1 MIVLDT
7 DLNTLLSKLNIS
19 RTKMVEMYSMMTVD
33 EIVEAEAAQ
42 GNQAAVQFA
51 AELFTNVDKLV
62 EIFKLAD
69 PNNKYIILSTMTADK
84 LQKFLPLMEEEDLLQ
99 GFYFFTEDK
108 LLAML
113 RELPPEQL
121 VNTVFQM
128 FSEEEVIQLMPND
141 ELDKFLTSTDVEK
154 ENVLKHLKSI
164 PPEYLAQM
172 IENVTGEPLDE
183 MDSLDMINQI
193 SGFNPN
199 EYKDA
204 LTGMQSTQ
212 KQQLMLSLCKE
223 NPELYQLFAPEEY
236 TNIVNTYKQKPQ
248 VVKALNV
255 IEKEE
260 IIKMVEELP
269 NDLLSMVITQI
280 DPDTFGDM
288 LLKKHADLLAQVV
301 MM

>member
-1 MIVLDT
+1 MLVIDGDYNYLI
-7 DLNTLLSKLNIS
+7 NKLNLTPQKLEEYG
-19 RTKMVEMYSMMTVD
+19 TKTVD
-33 EIVEAEAAQ
+33 EILEAEAAA
-42 GNQAAVQFA
+42 GNQAAIKIVN
-51 AELFTNVDKLV
+51 EMYTNVAFLV

-69 PNNKYIILSTMTADK
+69 PENKYMILSQMNSQQQ
-84 LQKFLPLMEEEDLLQ
+84 LQEFLPLMEEEDLQQ
-99 GFYFFTEDK
+99 GLMYFSMDK
-108 LLAML
+108 LLDMM
-113 RELPPEQL
+113 EDLPPEQL
-121 VNTVFQM
+121 VKAVFEM
-128 FSEEEVIQLMPND
+128 FSQEEIIQYMPED
-141 ELDKFLTSTDVEK
+141 QLDKVLTGPELDKNK
-154 ENVLKHLKSI
+154 VLEHLKSI

-183 MDSLDMINQI
+183 MDSLGMINQI
-193 SGFNPN
+193 GGFNPT

-223 NPELYQLFAPEEY
+223 NPELYQLFAAEEY
-236 TNIVNTYKQKPQ
+236 TNIINTYKQKPQ
-248 VVKALNV
+248 VVKALEV

-260 IIKMVEELP
+260 TIKMLKELP

>member
-1 MIVLDT
+1 MLVIDGDYNYLI
-7 DLNTLLSKLNIS
+7 NKLNLTPQKLEEYG
-19 RTKMVEMYSMMTVD
+19 TKTVD
-33 EIVEAEAAQ
+33 EILEAEAAA
-42 GNQAAVQFA
+42 GNQAAIKIVN
-51 AELFTNVDKLV
+51 EMYTNVAFLV

-69 PNNKYIILSTMTADK
+69 PENKYMILSQMNSQQ
-84 LQKFLPLMEEEDLLQ
+84 LQEFLPLMEEEDLQQ
-99 GFYFFTEDK
+99 GLMYFSMDK
-108 LLAML
+108 LLDMM
-113 RELPPEQL
+113 EDLPPEQL
-121 VNTVFQM
+121 VKAVFEM
-128 FSEEEVIQLMPND
+128 FSQEEIIKYMPEDQLDKVLTGP
-141 ELDKFLTSTDVEK
+141 ELDKNK
-154 ENVLKHLKSI
+154 VLEHLKSI

-183 MDSLDMINQI
+183 MDSLGMINQI
-193 SGFNPN
+193 GGFNPT

-223 NPELYQLFAPEEY
+223 NPELYQLFAAEEY
-236 TNIVNTYKQKPQ
+236 TNIINTYKQKPQ
-248 VVKALNV
+248 VVKALEV

-260 IIKMVEELP
+260 TIKMLKELP

>member
-1 MIVLDT
+1 MLVIDGDYNYLI
-7 DLNTLLSKLNIS
+7 NKLNLTPQKLEEYG
-19 RTKMVEMYSMMTVD
+19 TKTVD
-33 EIVEAEAAQ
+33 EILEAEAAA
-42 GNQAAVQFA
+42 GNQAAIKIVN
-51 AELFTNVDKLV
+51 EMYTNVAFLV

-69 PNNKYIILSTMTADK
+69 PENKYMILSQMSSQQ
-84 LQKFLPLMEEEDLLQ
+84 LQEFLPLMEEEDLQQ
-99 GFYFFTEDK
+99 GLMYFSMDK
-108 LLAML
+108 LLDMM
-113 RELPPEQL
+113 EDLPPEQL
-121 VNTVFQM
+121 VKAVFEM
-128 FSEEEVIQLMPND
+128 FSQEEIIQYMPED
-141 ELDKFLTSTDVEK
+141 QLDKVLTGPELDKNK
-154 ENVLKHLKSI
+154 VLEHLKSI

-183 MDSLDMINQI
+183 MDSLGMINQI
-193 SGFNPN
+193 GGFNPT

-223 NPELYQLFAPEEY
+223 NPELYQLFAAEEY
-236 TNIVNTYKQKPQ
+236 TNIINTYKQKPQ
-248 VVKALNV
+248 VVKALEV

-260 IIKMVEELP
+260 TIKMLKELP

>member
-1 MIVLDT
+1 MLVIDGDYNYLI
-7 DLNTLLSKLNIS
+7 NKLNLTPQKLEEYG
-19 RTKMVEMYSMMTVD
+19 TKTVD
-33 EIVEAEAAQ
+33 EILEAEAAA
-42 GNQAAVQFA
+42 GNQAAIKIVN
-51 AELFTNVDKLV
+51 EMYTNVAFLV

-69 PNNKYIILSTMTADK
+69 PENKYMILSQMNSQQ
-84 LQKFLPLMEEEDLLQ
+84 LQEFLPLMEEEDLQQ
-99 GFYFFTEDK
+99 GLMYFSMDK
-108 LLAML
+108 LLDMM
-113 RELPPEQL
+113 EDLPPEQL
-121 VNTVFQM
+121 VKAVFEM
-128 FSEEEVIQLMPND
+128 FSQEEIIQYMPED
-141 ELDKFLTSTDVEK
+141 QLDKVLTGPELDKNK
-154 ENVLKHLKSI
+154 VLEHLKSI

-183 MDSLDMINQI
+183 MDSLGMINQI
-193 SGFNPN
+193 GGFNPT

-223 NPELYQLFAPEEY
+223 NPELYQLFAAEEY
-236 TNIVNTYKQKPQ
+236 TNIINTYKQKPQ
-248 VVKALNV
+248 VVKALEV

-260 IIKMVEELP
+260 TIKMLKELP

>member
-1 MIVLDT
+1 MLVIDGDYNYLI
-7 DLNTLLSKLNIS
+7 NKLNLTPQKLEEYG
-19 RTKMVEMYSMMTVD
+19 TKTVD
-33 EIVEAEAAQ
+33 EILEAEAAA
-42 GNQAAVQFA
+42 GNQAAIKIVN
-51 AELFTNVDKLV
+51 EMYTNVAFLV

-69 PNNKYIILSTMTADK
+69 PENKYMILSQMSSQQ
-84 LQKFLPLMEEEDLLQ
+84 LQEFLPLMEEEDLQQ
-99 GFYFFTEDK
+99 GLMYCSMDK
-108 LLAML
+108 LLDMM
-113 RELPPEQL
+113 EDLPPEQL
-121 VNTVFQM
+121 VKAVFEM
-128 FSEEEVIQLMPND
+128 FSQEEIIQYMPED
-141 ELDKFLTSTDVEK
+141 QLDKVLTGPELDKNK
-154 ENVLKHLKSI
+154 VLEHLKSI

-183 MDSLDMINQI
+183 MDSLGMINQI
-193 SGFNPN
+193 GGFNPT

-223 NPELYQLFAPEEY
+223 NPELYQLFAAEEY
-236 TNIVNTYKQKPQ
+236 TNIINTYKQKPQ
-248 VVKALNV
+248 VVKALEV

-260 IIKMVEELP
+260 TIKMLKELP

>member
-1 MIVLDT
+1 MLVIDGDYSNLI
-7 DLNTLLSKLNIS
+7 NKLNLS
-19 RTKMVEMYSMMTVD
+19 PQKLAEYGTKTVD
-33 EIVEAEAAQ
+33 EILEAEAAS
-42 GNQAAVQFA
+42 GNQAAIKIVN
-51 AELFTNVDKLV
+51 EMYTNVAFLV
-62 EIFKLAD
+62 EIFRLAD
-69 PNNKYIILSTMTADK
+69 PENKYMILSQMSSQQ
-84 LQKFLPLMEEEDLLQ
+84 LQEFLPLMEEQDLQQ
-99 GFYFFTEDK
+99 GLMYFSMDK
-108 LLAML
+108 LLDMM
-113 RELPPEQL
+113 EDLPPEQL
-121 VNTVFQM
+121 VNAVFEM
-128 FSEEEVIQLMPND
+128 FSQEEIIQYMPED
-141 ELDKFLTSTDVEK
+141 QLDKVLTGPELDKNK
-154 ENVLKHLKSI
+154 VLEHLKSI

-236 TNIVNTYKQKPQ
+236 TEIINTYKQKPQ
-248 VVKALNV
+248 VVKALDV
-255 IEKEE
+255 VEKEE

-280 DPDTFGDM
+280 DPDIFGDM

>member
-1 MIVLDT
+1 MLVIDGDYNYLI
-7 DLNTLLSKLNIS
+7 NKLNLTPQKLEEYG
-19 RTKMVEMYSMMTVD
+19 TKTVD
-33 EIVEAEAAQ
+33 EILEAEAAA
-42 GNQAAVQFA
+42 GNQAAIKIVN
-51 AELFTNVDKLV
+51 EMYTNVAFLV

-69 PNNKYIILSTMTADK
+69 PENKYMILSQMSSQQ
-84 LQKFLPLMEEEDLLQ
+84 LEEFLPLMEEQDLLQ
-99 GFYFFTEDK
+99 GLMYFSMDKILDMMED
-108 LLAML
+108 
-113 RELPPEQL
+113 LPPEQL
-121 VNTVFQM
+121 VNAVFQM
-128 FSEEEVIQLMPND
+128 FSQEEIIQYMPED
-141 ELDKFLTSTDVEK
+141 QIDKVLTGPELDKNK
-154 ENVLKHLKSI
+154 VLEHLKSI

-193 SGFNPN
+193 GGFNPT

-236 TNIVNTYKQKPQ
+236 TDIINTYKQKPQ
-248 VVKALNV
+248 VVKALEV
-255 IEKEE
+255 VEKEE
-260 IIKMVEELP
+260 IIKMVQELP

>member
-1 MIVLDT
+1 M
-7 DLNTLLSKLNIS
+7 
-19 RTKMVEMYSMMTVD
+19 
-33 EIVEAEAAQ
+33 
-42 GNQAAVQFA
+42 
-51 AELFTNVDKLV
+51 
-62 EIFKLAD
+62 
-69 PNNKYIILSTMTADK
+69 
-84 LQKFLPLMEEEDLLQ
+84 
-99 GFYFFTEDK
+99 DK
-108 LLAML
+108 LLDMM
-113 RELPPEQL
+113 EVLPPEQL
-121 VNTVFQM
+121 VKAVFEMLSQ
-128 FSEEEVIQLMPND
+128 EEIIQYMPED
-141 ELDKFLTSTDVEK
+141 QLDKVLTGPELDKNK
-154 ENVLKHLKSI
+154 VLEHLKSI

-183 MDSLDMINQI
+183 MDSLGMINQI
-193 SGFNPN
+193 GGFNPT

-223 NPELYQLFAPEEY
+223 NPELYQLFAAEEY
-236 TNIVNTYKQKPQ
+236 TNIINTYKQKPQ
-248 VVKALNV
+248 VVKALEV

-260 IIKMVEELP
+260 TIKMLKELP

>member
-1 MIVLDT
+1 MLVIDGDYNYLI
-7 DLNTLLSKLNIS
+7 NKLNLTPQKLEEYG
-19 RTKMVEMYSMMTVD
+19 TKTVD
-33 EIVEAEAAQ
+33 EILEAEAAA
-42 GNQAAVQFA
+42 GNQAAIKIVN
-51 AELFTNVDKLV
+51 EMYTNVAFLV
-62 EIFKLAD
+62 EIFNLAD
-69 PNNKYIILSTMTADK
+69 PENKYMILSQMNSQQ
-84 LQKFLPLMEEEDLLQ
+84 LQEFLPLMEEEDLQQ
-99 GFYFFTEDK
+99 GLMYFSMDK
-108 LLAML
+108 LLDMM
-113 RELPPEQL
+113 EDLPPEQL
-121 VNTVFQM
+121 VKAVFEM
-128 FSEEEVIQLMPND
+128 FSQEEIIQYMPED
-141 ELDKFLTSTDVEK
+141 QLDKVLTGPELDKNK
-154 ENVLKHLKSI
+154 VLEHLKSI

-183 MDSLDMINQI
+183 MDSLGMINQI
-193 SGFNPN
+193 GGFNPT

-223 NPELYQLFAPEEY
+223 NPELYQLFAAEEY
-236 TNIVNTYKQKPQ
+236 TNIINTYKQKPQ
-248 VVKALNV
+248 VVKALEV

-260 IIKMVEELP
+260 TIKMLKELP